1 MQLTDNI
8 ELLSVG
14 EYAKR
19 FCVSRTTIFEWKKN
33 GILIPGRHYIKIC
46 RTLRFVWC
54 PEVIS
59 ELHESNSRNTENKN
73 KHTIKLEMSKKASN
87 KKSAINMEY

>member
-1 MQLTDNI
+1 MELVDHI
-8 ELLSVG
+8 ELLSVK

-19 FCVSRTTIFEWKKN
+19 FCVSRTTVFEWKKS
-33 GILIPGRHYIKIC
+33 GILVPGRHYIQIG

-54 PEVIS
+54 SEVIC
-59 ELHESNSRNTENKN
+59 ELHGGNSQNIENK
-73 KHTIKLEMSKKASN
+73 KKRPIKSAISKKASN

>member
-1 MQLTDNI
+1 MELADNI
-8 ELLSVG
+8 ELLPVE

-19 FCVSRTTIFEWKKN
+19 FCVSRTTIFEWKKS

-54 PEVIS
+54 SEVIS
-59 ELHESNSRNTENKN
+59 ELHESNSQRTENK
-73 KHTIKLEMSKKASN
+73 KKQKIKSAMSKTTSY
-87 KKSAINMEY
+87 KKSAINIEY